1 MSNSIIRIDKNLKF
15 SRNPQKKSVN
25 KMKFWLKSIRNEN
38 MVWMG
43 HGIINTKEIM
53 IFLVEII

>member
-1 MSNSIIRIDKNLKF
+1 
-15 SRNPQKKSVN
+15 
-25 KMKFWLKSIRNEN
+25 MKFWLKSIRNEN

-43 HGIINTKEIM
+43 QGIINTKEIM